1 MLGAVVGLPERC
13 LGVRLADVDIVD
25 LTAEPV
31 DDEVLAVGVLVG
43 EPARGG
49 CDDLLLG
56 SGSKVEAD
64 DGLGAGTDTVGDIV
78 PGDDEIMAALILAAK
93 DHMAVRMAGV
103 EVIDRDPVELRP
115 EVLFHVGHQ
124 PPYQGLQVFVPV
136 AVLGRDDE
144 AELVAVAVRAF
155 EEAFA
160 RHAIRLGPVKPSPLA
175 FARRAVAFE
184 VTHVRTRRRQTFA
197 ELHDAR
203 LDDNAAAAR
212 TPRPQHARDPAAAPD
227 ACAGERRA

>member
-49 CDDLLLG
+49 RDDLLLG

-78 PGDDEIMAALILAAK
+78 PGDDEVVAALILAAQ
-93 DHMAVRMAGV
+93 DDMGMRMTGV
-103 EVIDRDPVELRP
+103 EVIDRHPVEP
-115 EVLFHVGHQ
+115 GAQVLFHVGHQ
-124 PPYQGLQVFVPV
+124 PPHQGLQVFVPV

-144 AELVAVAVRAF
+144 AELMTVALRAF
-155 EEAFA
+155 EEALA
-160 RHAIRLGPVKPSPLA
+160 RDAVVLCTVEPALLA
-175 FARRAVAFE
+175 LARRTVAFE
-184 VTHVRTRRRQTFA
+184 VTHVRARRRQAFA

-203 LDDNAAAAR
+203 LHDDAAAAR

-227 ACAGERRA
+227 ARTCERRA